1 MKYCRKGQAY
11 FLIFLAILFATTA
24 FAQVDTV
31 KQKEDKYRNYLLYT
45 GIAYTGSLLALN
57 QLWYSDYERGSF
69 RTFNDNKE
77 WLQMDKAGHVF
88 SAYALSSFSY
98 ELLKGKKEFDSKAAL
113 VSSASAFLFLGTI
126 ELMDGYSA
134 KWGFSWG
141 DLIANTTGIGIFY
154 AQEAI
159 FHRQIMRL
167 KFSYQPTKYREVR
180 PNLLGSNELEGIIKD
195 YNGQIYWAS
204 INLNEISD
212 KIQPKWLNLAFGY
225 GAKGMVSANKNTF
238 SDLQSFSRERQYF
251 LSFDVDFRKIPT
263 SKPWVKT
270 VLKVINV
277 IKVPFPSMEF
287 NQGGGN
293 KFHWLYF

>member
-1 MKYCRKGQAY
+1 M
-11 FLIFLAILFATTA
+11 
-24 FAQVDTV
+24 
-31 KQKEDKYRNYLLYT
+31 
-45 GIAYTGSLLALN
+45 
-57 QLWYSDYERGSF
+57 
-69 RTFNDNKE
+69 
-77 WLQMDKAGHVF
+77 
-88 SAYALSSFSY
+88 
-98 ELLKGKKEFDSKAAL
+98 
-113 VSSASAFLFLGTI
+113 
-126 ELMDGYSA
+126 
-134 KWGFSWG
+134 
-141 DLIANTTGIGIFY
+141 
-154 AQEAI
+154 
-159 FHRQIMRL
+159 
-167 KFSYQPTKYREVR
+167 R